1 MYRNVDFFPPV
12 CLELS
17 RYQSNR
23 GVSYVSPVG
32 RRSGDRRKRRYKY
45 RRLLCR
51 SLLLAFASCHGDEK
65 RARPISSARG
75 AVAPNRRTIPTPGG
89 TPASSH
95 LSRELRGHLSRLA
108 SAAVD
113 FDRRAGAPFSHR
125 FDIYGRTV
133 VFFAPRFRTKRAL
146 FAPRFRTK
154 RALFGRNIC

>member
-1 MYRNVDFFPPV
+1 M
-12 CLELS
+12 S

-146 FAPRFRTK
+146 FGP
-154 RALFGRNIC
+154 NILIGEGLVNGPFFLVPA